1 LEVVVK
7 TKPGIAGLCF
17 GARHETM
24 PANEYN
30 KQYQR
35 HGRQLRH
42 IVQLV
47 QGMLLPA
54 GGDVDG

>member
-1 LEVVVK
+1 MSADDYK
-7 TKPGIAGLCF
+7 
-17 GARHETM
+17 
-24 PANEYN
+24 

-35 HGRQLRH
+35 CGRQPRH